1 MIAPRPGPHHGQLD
15 AAVESL
21 TLQVDRDTVLQ
32 ARAALLGEAL
42 RLRQAIRLHSPTEGV
57 GLCGRDPVS
66 HDASSAFTE
75 RIQSMVSS
83 CIQYTDD
90 LETAG
95 ESLAM
100 IARSYGFTEDEVRA
114 SFSTP

>member
-42 RLRQAIRLHSPTEGV
+42 RLKDALRLGSVRQDV
-57 GLCGRDPVS
+57 GLCGGDPVS
-66 HDASSAFTE
+66 ADAAAAFNE
-75 RIQSMVSS
+75 RIASLFAYCRSYV
-83 CIQYTDD
+83 DD
-90 LETAG
+90 LERAGDVLGETA
-95 ESLAM
+95 
-100 IARSYGFTEDEVRA
+100 RRYGFSETEIAA
-114 SFSTP
+114 SFSK

>member
-42 RLRQAIRLHSPTEGV
+42 RLKDVLRMGTIDVAV
-57 GLCGRDPVS
+57 GHCGGDPVS
-66 HDASSAFTE
+66 GDAAPAFNE
-75 RIQSMVSS
+75 RITALVAQ
-83 CIQYTDD
+83 CHQYTEQ
-90 LETAG
+90 LEAAG
-95 ESLAM
+95 QKLGE
-100 IARSYGFTEDEVRA
+100 IARSYGFTEDEITR
-114 SFSTP
+114 SFSS